1 MGGVKRLAGS
11 AASIIMTPIDPQ
23 GGFRMGAPT
32 LRSRNWFGRQD
43 LDGFVH
49 RSWIKAEG
57 FSDLMFDGR
66 PVIGIANSWSE
77 LTNCNVHLRQVAEA
91 VKRGVLSAGGFP
103 MEFPTISLGE
113 VLMKPTTML
122 FRNLMAM
129 DVEECLRAYPL
140 DGVVLLSGC
149 DKTTPAMLMGAASAD
164 IPAIMVTGG
173 PMLRGKWRTEEL
185 GSGTDAWRLWAMRR
199 AGQLSDEEWCEAE
212 SCMSRSAGH
221 CMVMGTASTMASMV
235 EALGMTLPGNAA
247 IPAPD
252 SRRMALAEMTGRRI
266 MEMVQEDLKPSKILT
281 AQAFDNAIRADMA
294 IGGSTNAIIHLVAIA
309 GRVGVPLPLS
319 RFDELSRT
327 TPFLVNVRPSGK
339 HLMEDFFYAGGL
351 PVVMKELLPL
361 LHRDALTVTG
371 QSVEANVRDTKNYDE
386 DVIRPLAMPISSEGG
401 TVILTGNLCPSGA
414 VLKQSAASPH
424 LMSHRGKA
432 VVFEDHADLHAR
444 IDDPNL
450 PVDETSVLVLKRVG
464 PKGAPGMPEWG
475 AAPIPQ
481 KLLKKGV
488 KDMVRISDARMSG
501 TSYGTV
507 VLHVSPEAEAGGPLA
522 LVQNGDEI
530 ELDVAN
536 RRLTLRVADD
546 ELARRRAA
554 WTPRPPHFT
563 RGYGKLFLDHVLQ
576 AHEGVDFDFLK
587 GKTPVRSEDTAGPS
601 HS

>member
-1 MGGVKRLAGS
+1 MS
-11 AASIIMTPIDPQ
+11 
-23 GGFRMGAPT
+23 APT

-77 LTNCNVHLRQVAEA
+77 LTNCNAHLRQVAEA

-199 AGQLSDEEWCEAE
+199 TGQLSDEEWCEAE

-281 AQAFDNAIRADMA
+281 ARAFDNAIRADMA

-351 PVVMKELLPL
+351 PAVMKELLPL

-371 QSVEANVRDTKNYDE
+371 KSVEANVRDTKNYDE

-432 VVFEDHADLHAR
+432 VVFEDHRDLHAR

-481 KLLKKGV
+481 KLLKKGI

-530 ELDVAN
+530 ELDVAS
-536 RRLTLRVADD
+536 RLLTLRVADE
-546 ELARRRAA
+546 ELARRRAQ
-554 WTPRPPHFT
+554 WKPRPPHFT